1 MHSSIKK
8 IDNRKQKGSV
18 LLVALVLVLVS
29 ALLGVSAMQSS
40 RLESQLT
47 NNVRFE
53 QTTFRTAE
61 AAAESLLTTDNIF
74 FLANNLDDTVSSI
87 QSIESAVNVEA
98 YFELLGVA
106 PAIGYSLGGSNGFQN
121 INFKATSVATIKS
134 VNSAKKIIVGVKR
147 LAVADI

>member
-1 MHSSIKK
+1 MHSSIQKTGL
-8 IDNRKQKGSV
+8 RAQKGSV
-18 LLVALVLVLVS
+18 LLVALILVLVS

-40 RLESQLT
+40 NLQSQLT

-61 AAAESLLTTDNIF
+61 AAVEALLTPDNIF
-74 FLANNLDDTVSSI
+74 FLASNQDDTVNST
-87 QSIESAVNVEA
+87 QSIEPAVQVEA

-106 PAIGYSLGGSNGFQN
+106 PAIGYSLGGTNGFQN
-121 INFKATSVATIKS
+121 IKFKATSVASVES

-147 LAVADI
+147 LAIADI

>member
-98 YFELLGVA
+98 HFELLGVA